1 MQASALG
8 DFLTLDETI
17 AHLVEHRRQHPEHA
31 GWHVEVRDHLLIA
44 PPQHL
49 THDDREQVVI
59 LLGWPSR

>member
-1 MQASALG
+1 MRTSALG
-8 DFLTLDETI
+8 DFLTLDTLI
-17 AHLVEHRRQHPEHA
+17 ANLTEHRRQYPEHGA
-31 GWHVEVRDHLLIA
+31 WNIEVRDHLLIA